1 MAETILKVENL
12 KTYFYTYEGVVKALE
27 GINFE
32 LKKGKTLGM
41 VGETGC
47 GKSVTALS
55 IMNLIPDPPGKIIDG
70 KVVFRGNDLLKLSGK
85 EIRKIRGKDI
95 SMIFQEPMMALNP
108 VYAIGDQISEALLL
122 HDVELRDVK
131 DKREKKK
138 KAMLKA
144 HSALRLVGISDPERM
159 CKSYPHELSGGMCQR
174 AMIAMAMACNPSLLI
189 ADEPT
194 TALDV
199 TIQAQILELMKKLV
213 NDFGSSV
220 LLITHN
226 LGVVAETCDDV
237 AVMYAGRIVE
247 QGNVI
252 DVFKHPQHP
261 YTIGLMGAI
270 PTVEEKKDR
279 IATIPGSVPNLIS
292 PPSGCR
298 FHPRCSRAMKICS
311 KKVPK
316 LLEVKEGHKVACW
329 VFEGGE

>member
-1 MAETILKVENL
+1 
-12 KTYFYTYEGVVKALE
+12 
-27 GINFE
+27 
-32 LKKGKTLGM
+32 
-41 VGETGC
+41 
-47 GKSVTALS
+47 
-55 IMNLIPDPPGKIIDG
+55 
-70 KVVFRGNDLLKLSGK
+70 
-85 EIRKIRGKDI
+85 
-95 SMIFQEPMMALNP
+95 
-108 VYAIGDQISEALLL
+108 
-122 HDVELRDVK
+122 
-131 DKREKKK
+131 
-138 KAMLKA
+138 
-144 HSALRLVGISDPERM
+144 M

-329 VFEGGE
+329 VYEGGR

>member
-32 LKKGKTLGM
+32 LKRGKTLGM

-70 KVVFRGNDLLKLSGK
+70 KVVFRGSDLLKLSGE

-108 VYAIGDQISEALLL
+108 VYSIGDQISETLLL
-122 HDVELRDVK
+122 HDIELGDVK

-138 KAMLKA
+138 KAMKKVYG
-144 HSALRLVGISDPERM
+144 ALRLVGISDPERM

-174 AMIAMAMACNPSLLI
+174 AMIAMAMVCNPSLLI

-226 LGVVAETCDDV
+226 LGVVAETCDEV

-247 QGNVI
+247 QGSVI
-252 DVFKHPQHP
+252 DVFKHPLHP
-261 YTIGLMGAI
+261 YTTGLMEAI
-270 PTVEEKKDR
+270 PTVEEKRDR
-279 IATIPGSVPNLIS
+279 IETIPGSVPNLIS

-298 FHPRCSRAMKICS
+298 FHPRCSRAMNICS

-316 LLEVKEGHKVACW
+316 LLEVKGGHKVACW
-329 VFEGGE
+329 VYEGR